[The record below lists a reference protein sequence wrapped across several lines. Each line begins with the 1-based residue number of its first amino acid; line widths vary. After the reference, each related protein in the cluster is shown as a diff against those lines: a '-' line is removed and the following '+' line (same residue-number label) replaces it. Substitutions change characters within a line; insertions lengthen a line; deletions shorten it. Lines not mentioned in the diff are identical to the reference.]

1 MMGQTAFAEKRGDIN
16 MIFYTSDLHFGHA
29 NAIKFDD
36 RPFADVEEMN
46 KAMIHNWN
54 SRVGKNDTVYILG
67 DFSFRLKDPEPI
79 LARLKGHKRLIL
91 GNHDQVI
98 MGSEKL
104 QSYFDDIQKMDYV
117 SDRDKLIVM
126 CHYPI
131 AEWNK
136 KNRGAYHFYGH
147 IHKSSPEVYRFM
159 TSQGR
164 AYNAGCMLNNYMPC
178 TADEVIRN
186 NEIYQQ
192 TIQSL

>member
-1 MMGQTAFAEKRGDIN
+1 
-16 MIFYTSDLHFGHA
+16 MIFYTSNLHFGHA

-36 RPFADVEEMN
+36 RPFADVDEMT
-46 KAMIHNWN
+46 AGLIHNWN
-54 SRVGKNDTVYILG
+54 GRVGKNDTVCILG

-126 CHYPI
+126 CHFPI

-136 KNRGAYHFYGH
+136 KNRVA
-147 IHKSSPEVYRFM
+147 P
-159 TSQGR
+159 T
-164 AYNAGCMLNNYMPC
+164 MLAACSTTTCPAPQTRSFEITRYISRQFSRYDLRINN
-178 TADEVIRN
+178 T
-186 NEIYQQ
+186 
-192 TIQSL
+192 